1 MISGHEKANP
11 QGDPRKH
18 KAEKNLIL
26 ILIWQICKR
35 QGTLMKTKNERALGD
50 DGNREDRRP
59 GMIMETKARCGGGQ
73 RSSGDDTHGN
83 DIAYGDDQGMLI
95 EGHSLCCP
103 GSWLPSTRPRHV
115 EHPPFFSFPQCVLVL
130 CSTAHGKRDALPEFA
145 LLMVV

>member
-26 ILIWQICKR
+26 ILIWQRCKR

-103 GSWLPSTRPRHV
+103 GSWLP
-115 EHPPFFSFPQCVLVL
+115 FPQCVLVL
-130 CSTAHGKRDALPEFA
+130 CSTAHGKRDTLPEFA